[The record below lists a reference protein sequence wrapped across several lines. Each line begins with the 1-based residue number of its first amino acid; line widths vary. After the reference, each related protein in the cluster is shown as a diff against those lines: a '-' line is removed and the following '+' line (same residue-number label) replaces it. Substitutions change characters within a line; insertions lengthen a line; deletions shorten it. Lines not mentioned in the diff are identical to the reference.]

1 MIKEFE
7 NKKAG
12 LGNKLKFILTA
23 QNGSQFDFEHTKDMD
38 EILKGQ
44 CNHFFIRECNDVTLD
59 MSNDSNERKVLRS
72 VFPLP
77 CSSSSFPIQS
87 LSVKVETDCD
97 QSKNMFARFFSG
109 ACGSSRNSFIVM
121 IKSSAFQVPS
131 QSVPEI
137 GGNRADT

>member
-1 MIKEFE
+1 MVL
-7 NKKAG
+7 N
-12 LGNKLKFILTA
+12 LIL
-23 QNGSQFDFEHTKDMD
+23 NIRKIWTKYSKVSAT
-38 EILKGQ
+38 I
-44 CNHFFIRECNDVTLD
+44 FIRECNDIILD

-109 ACGSSRNSFIVM
+109 ACGSSRNGFIVM
-121 IKSSAFQVPS
+121 IKSSAF
-131 QSVPEI
+131 
-137 GGNRADT
+137 